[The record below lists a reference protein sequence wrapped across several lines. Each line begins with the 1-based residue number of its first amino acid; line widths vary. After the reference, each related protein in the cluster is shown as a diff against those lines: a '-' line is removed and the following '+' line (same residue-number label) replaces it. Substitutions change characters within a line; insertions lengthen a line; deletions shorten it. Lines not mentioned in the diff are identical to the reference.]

1 MNPNDNQPTNGIDY
15 LNQIAPQAP
24 KKSDFFRQKPI
35 MIGAIAV
42 GIIVLISLIAI
53 ISSVATSSIG
63 QTERLAARLQSTKN
77 TVKSADSNIKSTK
90 LRAMNSALGIYLTN
104 TIRNATPILASNNI
118 QIDKL
123 DKKVTDAE
131 SNEET
136 LAILEDARLNAI
148 YDRIYASEMAHQLD
162 NTLILMRQI
171 NNSTNDSDLKT
182 FLDDAY
188 KSLEPT
194 QKEFADFNAANG

>member
-1 MNPNDNQPTNGIDY
+1 
-15 LNQIAPQAP
+15 
-24 KKSDFFRQKPI
+24 